1 VTNVYKNDA
10 GTKFK
15 FTAAD
20 DWDLYQVT
28 NPNGSKLRD
37 LANTNV
43 TTNMD
48 CGYQASIVIHDLAGN
63 PTCVTEQDMQ
73 IDRNAPS
80 VSVSYSD
87 GKYTLTVSDTESGL
101 WKITNSNGDIIYR
114 DYSTSNSSATT

>member
-1 VTNVYKNDA
+1 
-10 GTKFK
+10 
-15 FTAAD
+15 
-20 DWDLYQVT
+20 
-28 NPNGSKLRD
+28 
-37 LANTNV
+37 
-43 TTNMD
+43 MD

-73 IDRNAPS
+73 IDKTSPS